1 MHLYEWVVTY
11 TVRLYVLY
19 GHCRFQED
27 LSYPDA
33 ALDKIAKLQA
43 YQKLI
48 NAHKLKITSN
58 TSVTDQS

>member
-43 YQKLI
+43 Y
-48 NAHKLKITSN
+48 
-58 TSVTDQS
+58 